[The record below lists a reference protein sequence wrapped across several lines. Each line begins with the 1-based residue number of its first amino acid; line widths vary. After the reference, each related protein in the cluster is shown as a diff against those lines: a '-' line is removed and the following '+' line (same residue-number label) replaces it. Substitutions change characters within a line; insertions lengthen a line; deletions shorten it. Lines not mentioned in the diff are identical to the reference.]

1 MLQNVYSYKGS
12 HLNRL
17 YTVFKYCRLLFS
29 LSLLD
34 FHEPFSGSYLG
45 VIWAIV
51 RPLIFIFVIWV
62 IFSTGIK
69 GKMIDSDVP
78 FILYLLTGYASWMFF
93 STSLTSTMNAFTGN
107 KSLVNRPSFKIIL
120 LPVVKILSSF
130 LLHLIF
136 LGIVIIVMLI
146 MGFYPSIYWLQL
158 PFYAM
163 MLSLLLFGFGLL
175 LASLSVFTK
184 DVSQFVGALLQVG
197 FWVTPIF
204 WSFSRVPEKYLWML
218 NFNPMV
224 YIVNGY
230 RNTFLNE
237 VWFWE
242 DTKFLLPFLL
252 YTILFMFI
260 GIFMYK
266 KLRPHFGDV
275 L

>member
-1 MLQNVYSYKGS
+1 LNHISTLLKNYK
-12 HLNRL
+12 
-17 YTVFKYCRLLFS
+17 LLIS
-29 LSLLD
+29 LALLD
-34 FHEPFSGSYLG
+34 FNEQFSGSYLG
-45 VIWAIV
+45 IIWAII
-51 RPLIFIFVIWV
+51 RPLIFISVIWL
-62 IFSTGIK
+62 IFSAGIK
-69 GKMIDSDVP
+69 GNMIDDEVP

-93 STSLTSTMNAFTGN
+93 STSLTSIMNAFTGN
-107 KSLVNRPSFKIIL
+107 RSLVKRPSFKIIL

-130 LLHLIF
+130 LLHLVF
-136 LGIVIIVMLI
+136 LSIVVVVMLI

-158 PFYAM
+158 PFYMM
-163 MLSLLLFGFGLL
+163 MLTILVFGFGLL

-204 WSFSRVPEKYLWML
+204 WSFSRVPEQYLWIL
-218 NFNPMV
+218 NFNPMI

-230 RNTFLNE
+230 RNTFLNH

-242 DTKFLLPFLL
+242 DTTFLLSFLI
-252 YTILFMFI
+252 YTTLFMVI
-260 GIFMYK
+260 GIFIYK

>member
-1 MLQNVYSYKGS
+1 MDHICILMKNYK
-12 HLNRL
+12 
-17 YTVFKYCRLLFS
+17 LLIS
-29 LSLLD
+29 LALLD
-34 FHEPFSGSYLG
+34 FKEQFSGSYLG
-45 VIWAIV
+45 VVWAIV
-51 RPLIFIFVIWV
+51 RPLIFVFVIWV
-62 IFSTGIK
+62 IFSAGIK
-69 GKMIDSDVP
+69 GKMIDSNVP
-78 FILYLLTGYASWMFF
+78 FILYLLTGYVSWMFF
-93 STSLTSTMNAFTGN
+93 STSLISTMNAFTGN
-107 KSLVNRPSFKIIL
+107 KSLVKRPSFKIIL

-136 LGIVIIVMLI
+136 LAIVVVVMLI

-158 PFYAM
+158 PFYIM
-163 MLSLLLFGFGLL
+163 MLFLFLFGFGLL

-184 DVSQFVGALLQVG
+184 DVGQFIGALLQVG

-204 WSFSRVPEKYLWML
+204 WSFSRVPEKYLWVL

-224 YIVNGY
+224 YIINGY

-242 DTKFLLPFLL
+242 DTKFLLPFAL
-252 YTILFMFI
+252 YTILFMYI